1 MAEPRLGF
9 GAGWGKQR
17 GSLPALGTE
26 EGTEEGSVLCPL
38 KKNTQPNSFK
48 LSLGAWGGGEEDLTE
63 DCSPGVSL
71 SHSSQEPLLKR

>member
-1 MAEPRLGF
+1 MAGGREGRGKGGREGGRAEVAEPRLGF

-48 LSLGAWGGGEEDLTE
+48 LSLGGGVGGGG
-63 DCSPGVSL
+63 PY
-71 SHSSQEPLLKR
+71 